1 MKISYLSAALLAV
14 VLYGCSGQS
23 GEKATEQEKANIDRF
38 VKEGIKEGDMGGAQP
53 GQPAAQ
59 PPKGTPG
66 NQPVDAP

>member
-1 MKISYLSAALLAV
+1 MRISYFVAAVLAIAV
-14 VLYGCSGQS
+14 CGCSGQS

-38 VKEGIKEGDMGGAQP
+38 VKEGIKEGDMGAQP

-59 PPKGTPG
+59 PPKGAPG